1 MAAVY
6 QVSLREVIY
15 LRIAQNY
22 YENLKKKLLLPNYS
36 KTKTYI
42 YSNSVSAAITTLNID
57 FMWHDKDMKKTK
69 EKRKEKE
76 RKRKKTY
83 EATLQTQIWINR
95 GVGSRW
101 AVYGLSGRA
110 QPPQFFYYLVKWKVI
125 KNFPF
130 PNKMCYLSIDIIF
143 RGMVFRW
150 GLDVPTYVQ
159 KASVGPRNQA
169 AIAFCAAIDSLQ
181 KKTS

>member
-22 YENLKKKLLLPNYS
+22 YENLKENYYKITAKPKLIYTPTASLLPS
-36 KTKTYI
+36 LLWTLILCDMTKI
-42 YSNSVSAAITTLNID
+42 
-57 FMWHDKDMKKTK
+57 WRKQKRK

-95 GVGSRW
+95 GVGSGW
-101 AVYGLSGRA
+101 AAYGLSGHRA
-110 QPPQFFYYLVKWKVI
+110 KHPDSIFLLFSEMKSDQKFPISQQNVLSFNRYYI
-125 KNFPF
+125 
-130 PNKMCYLSIDIIF
+130 
-143 RGMVFRW
+143 
-150 GLDVPTYVQ
+150 
-159 KASVGPRNQA
+159 
-169 AIAFCAAIDSLQ
+169 
-181 KKTS
+181 

>member
-6 QVSLREVIY
+6 QVAPGEVIY

-57 FMWHDKDMKKTK
+57 FMWHDKDMKK
-69 EKRKEKE
+69 RKEKKKE
-76 RKRKKTY
+76 KKRKKTY

-110 QPPQFFYYLVKWKVI
+110 QPPHFF
-125 KNFPF
+125 
-130 PNKMCYLSIDIIF
+130 II
-143 RGMVFRW
+143 
-150 GLDVPTYVQ
+150 
-159 KASVGPRNQA
+159 
-169 AIAFCAAIDSLQ
+169 
-181 KKTS
+181 